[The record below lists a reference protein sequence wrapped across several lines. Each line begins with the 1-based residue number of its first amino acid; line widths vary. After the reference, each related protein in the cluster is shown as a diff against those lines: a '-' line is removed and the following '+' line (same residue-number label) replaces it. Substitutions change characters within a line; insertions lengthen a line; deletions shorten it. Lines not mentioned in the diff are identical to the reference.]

1 MANRCEITG
10 KGPLSGNN
18 VSHSMRHTKRRQ
30 LPNMQTKRIW
40 IPEEGRWVRMRISTT
55 AIKAITRN
63 GAGTMLAKAKKR
75 KATARKPG
83 S

>member
-10 KGPLSGNN
+10 KGPLVGHN

-30 LPNMQTKRIW
+30 LPNLQSKRIW
-40 IPEEGRWVRMRISTT
+40 VPEEGRWVRMKLSTT
-55 AIKAITRN
+55 AIKAISRN
-63 GAGTMLAKAKKR
+63 GAGPMLAKAKKR
-75 KATARKPG
+75 AATARKPG